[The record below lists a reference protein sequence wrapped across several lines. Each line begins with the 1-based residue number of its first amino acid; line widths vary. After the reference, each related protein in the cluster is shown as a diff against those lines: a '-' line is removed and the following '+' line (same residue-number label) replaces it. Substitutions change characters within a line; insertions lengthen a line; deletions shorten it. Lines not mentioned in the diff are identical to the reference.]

1 MTPRDSQ
8 MTDRLETFLDQAE
21 GVGPRLAFDDLRE
34 LARLY
39 RLASARLAILRSR
52 GNDPDAIN
60 YLNALCVRA
69 YTYLQVAPIRR
80 RRVGTFFMAE
90 FPVTLAATAR
100 LQLISAFIVIA
111 GAIVGAT
118 IVAEN
123 PGALYGFIPAQ
134 MYPPNM
140 LEQLVSSDAERGRFL
155 AHTSVG
161 FGLKSIFSASLFVHN
176 TEVGLAS
183 FATGILAG
191 VPTLVLDFYN
201 GLILGAFAWIFSR
214 DSQWPMFWAWM
225 LPHAIPELLGIILC
239 SAGGLMIARAVV
251 APSRDG
257 VAASLRNVAGP
268 AMQMVAAAV
277 PLFIVAAAIESFI
290 RQSRLS
296 TTARFVAAAL
306 ALGTIVTYVWYVR
319 RLSARASKSDFGWLV
334 ER

>member
-1 MTPRDSQ
+1 MRANDSQ
-8 MTDRLETFLDQAE
+8 MRDRMEVLLDQAE
-21 GVGPRLAFDDLRE
+21 GVGRRLAFDDLRE

-52 GNDPDAIN
+52 GNDPEAIQ

-69 YTYLQVAPIRR
+69 YGCLQVSPIRR
-80 RRVGTFFMAE
+80 RRVVTFFMAD
-90 FPVTLAATAR
+90 FPATLAATAR
-100 LQLISAFIVIA
+100 LQLISAMVVIA
-111 GAIVGAT
+111 GAIVGAS

-140 LEQLVSSDAERGRFL
+140 LEQLVSSDAERARFL
-155 AHTSVG
+155 AHTPVA
-161 FGLKSIFSASLFVHN
+161 FGIKSIFSASLFVHN

-214 DSQWPMFWAWM
+214 DSGWPTFWAWM

-239 SAGGLMIARAVV
+239 SAGGLVIARAVV
-251 APSRDG
+251 APGREG
-257 VAASLRNVAGP
+257 IAASLRTAAGP
-268 AMQMVAAAV
+268 ALQMVAAAV

-290 RQSRLS
+290 RQSTLS
-296 TTARFVAAAL
+296 TTARFAAAAL
-306 ALGTIVTYVWYVR
+306 ALGTIMTYVWYVR
-319 RLSARASKSDFGWLV
+319 RLSARRSKSDFGWLWQG
-334 ER
+334 